1 MAPTA
6 EAFLDAGQRRGD
18 TGDVWTPL
26 GEGKAGVSALTVG
39 GSGFSYRRLTSVL
52 FSGKFRPGPALET
65 RFDDGP
71 EPVILAQVLVRGQ
84 NKTYGFHQRLLRV
97 PERIKK
103 TFMTPASRDALGK
116 LAEHRVKRA
125 ATAERKVLH
134 PALCV
139 LLQGDP
145 DNLNFRD
152 DRTRRWIDRLDK
164 NVDGLFFDDLWA
176 DFDRYLVDSDEAN
189 RRWDRRLYELARR
202 ELDDAIASAPVPLAV
217 QDRAIARAGFI
228 FHALVRKELPGAL
241 EDKPQ
246 EEETS

>member
-1 MAPTA
+1 
-6 EAFLDAGQRRGD
+6 L
-18 TGDVWTPL
+18 
-26 GEGKAGVSALTVG
+26 
-39 GSGFSYRRLTSVL
+39 LTSVL
-52 FSGKFRPGPALET
+52 FSGDYKPGPALKT

-84 NKTYGFHQRLLRV
+84 GKTDGFHQCLLRV

-103 TFMTPASRDALGK
+103 TFMTPVSRDALGK

-125 ATAERKVLH
+125 AEAEREVLH

-145 DNLNFRD
+145 DKLNLRD

-176 DFDRYLVDSDEAN
+176 DAGRDSDEAN
-189 RRWDRRLYELARR
+189 HRWDRRLFELARR
-202 ELDDAIASAPVPLAV
+202 ELDDAIESASVPLAV
-217 QDRAIARAGFI
+217 QDRAVARAGFM
-228 FHALVRKELPGAL
+228 FHALVCKKLPGAL
-241 EDKPQ
+241 EEKPQ